1 MAYLPP
7 SRAGPPRRFTIMEPW
22 PFAGP
27 FLGTIRTFRIDTG
40 AARRG
45 WTMTDQ
51 NKTSILLVCMGN
63 ICRSPTAEGVLRDKL
78 AAAGLLGRVRLDS
91 AGTHDYHVGKPPDR
105 RAQEAAGRRGYDL
118 SHLRARQVRARDFSD
133 FDLIL
138 AMDEDNY
145 RNLLMLCPES
155 QRHKVRL
162 FMSFSRQYTDQE
174 VPDPYYGGSQGF
186 DLVLDMVEDAASGII
201 DSLRR

>member
-1 MAYLPP
+1 M
-7 SRAGPPRRFTIMEPW
+7 
-22 PFAGP
+22 
-27 FLGTIRTFRIDTG
+27 IDQG
-40 AARRG
+40 
-45 WTMTDQ
+45 
-51 NKTSILLVCMGN
+51 KISILLVCMGN

-78 AAAGLLGRVRLDS
+78 ADAGLLDKVRLDS

-118 SHLRARQVRARDFSD
+118 SSLRARQVGIGDFLE

-145 RNLLMLCPES
+145 QNLLRVCPEPH
-155 QRHKVRL
+155 RHKVRL
-162 FMSFSRQYTDQE
+162 FLSFSRQYADQE

-186 DLVLDMVEDAASGII
+186 DQVLDMVEDAAEEIVNT
-201 DSLRR
+201 LRH